1 VCGRGIEKE
10 ILKCLKRKVIEEEN
24 LKYIFTSF
32 FSSHTEMSEGNYY
45 KERSINVFKNIDSR
59 NLVDITPFI
68 RCGICFS
75 VDALTNPLETMHR

>member
-24 LKYIFTSF
+24 LKYMFTSF

-45 KERSINVFKNIDSR
+45 KERSINVSKI
-59 NLVDITPFI
+59 LIV
-68 RCGICFS
+68 GIWWTSHLLFGAEF
-75 VDALTNPLETMHR
+75 VFLLTHLPIL